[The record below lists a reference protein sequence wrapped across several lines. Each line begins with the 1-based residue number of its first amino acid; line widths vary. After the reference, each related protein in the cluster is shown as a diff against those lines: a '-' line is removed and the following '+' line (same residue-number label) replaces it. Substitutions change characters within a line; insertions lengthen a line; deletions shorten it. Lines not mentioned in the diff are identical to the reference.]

1 MGLCG
6 YLIEALICANGSV
19 VASCVLSLTHQL
31 SCKWE
36 RRRNQNVLYRP
47 LQQRAGGGGMRR
59 APLQALVIIILTLLK
74 PQFKSYCLCQEEA
87 LALNKG
93 NSYKTTSKSYCD
105 DEGTNE
111 QKLVISNQHHLLCK
125 NVLSDAN
132 VNH

>member
-1 MGLCG
+1 MFYIAPSNREPGEG
-6 YLIEALICANGSV
+6 
-19 VASCVLSLTHQL
+19 
-31 SCKWE
+31 
-36 RRRNQNVLYRP
+36 
-47 LQQRAGGGGMRR
+47 R

-74 PQFKSYCLCQEEA
+74 SRFKSYCLCQQEEREA

-93 NSYKTTSKSYCD
+93 NSSETTSKGYSD